1 MHLNYLPL
9 RFTSDVFCGG
19 PLKFEADPK
28 LLFDKESEWRRN
40 VVG

>member
-9 RFTSDVFCGG
+9 CFTSDVFCSG
-19 PLKFEADPK
+19 PLKFEGDPK
-28 LLFDKESEWRRN
+28 LVSGKESEWRRN